1 MRTNLIGRLKK
12 RWVISRGYDSFG
24 FAKIVSG
31 KETPSGVADAGQ
43 GIPDIRVL

>member
-1 MRTNLIGRLKK
+1 MFRLGADLK
-12 RWVISRGYDSFG
+12 V
-24 FAKIVSG
+24 VSG